1 MNPIITRETLEQ
13 AGVDLTN
20 KDIDALLEH
29 LNQELEERV
38 GSEITASL
46 NDEQL
51 KELLDIQEHA
61 SDEQLVEWMTANV
74 PELDQITQDE
84 IDILLG
90 ELAEN
95 ADGIN
100 EAA

>member
-13 AGVDLTN
+13 AGIDLSN
-20 KDIDALLEH
+20 QDVDALLDH

-38 GSEITASL
+38 GGEITASL

-61 SDEQLVEWMTANV
+61 SEEQLVEWMTTNV

-84 IDILLG
+84 IDIIVG